1 MSAKED
7 YFAALQRLKRN
18 QPRILPKNSLINKD
32 SVALEAGRKRGSI
45 RKNRDMDDLIAAID
59 VAANHDVHHRQVNLQ
74 KKRIEFSTKKKL
86 WESEKEELVAE
97 LNVLRSRN
105 MSLLYQV
112 FLLTKKLHENHI
124 ETGVIV
130 NSLDTNDVI
139 IEINKKN

>member
-18 QPRILPKNSLINKD
+18 QPRVLPKNSLINKD

-59 VAANHDVHHRQVNLQ
+59 VAANHDVHHSQVNLQ

-86 WESEKEELVAE
+86 WKSEKEELVAE

-112 FLLTKKLHENHI
+112 YLLTKKLHENHI
-124 ETGVIV
+124 ETNVIV